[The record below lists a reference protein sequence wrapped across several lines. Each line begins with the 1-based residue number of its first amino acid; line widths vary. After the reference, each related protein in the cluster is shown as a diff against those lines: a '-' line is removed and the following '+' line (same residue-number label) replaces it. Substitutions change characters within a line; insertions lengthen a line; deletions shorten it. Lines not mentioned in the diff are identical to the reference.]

1 MFRKKPNIKPFSP
14 VRSSDRRK
22 LLASILSR
30 FDIRPDA
37 LPTETKDVII
47 PTDIQSAKFIT
58 HSTGETGIIYVGDEG
73 NKPLWLKLNDDTLI
87 PTVFTLWKCPFL
99 LPIVQTWSPVIEK
112 LRNGADM
119 MLPGLIPPFPLTLK
133 TGSIVA
139 IASAERPTV
148 PLAVGI
154 CNIDLG
160 SITRVQGQHGKA
172 ILIIQCYGDEL
183 PFRGKVSVPL
193 ELRVEMPKFVDGNA
207 PIAHSENDEV
217 EKTAESIEKLDLAM
231 TASELHLSPS
241 LAEDE
246 TTVAIQ
252 EADVPGNSVEPLREQ
267 STTAEVDEAFRRA
280 LLSAI
285 HSSRTGTALQFPQPS
300 STFISAHVLKH
311 LPSNYASAQ
320 LKQTSWKKA
329 AKFLKIM
336 EKEGLVKVKE
346 KGGDMTIMGIAGLDN
361 VAVKDFRSFKTA
373 GSRKAT
379 NDSKMPDASHGE
391 ESAGK
396 LVLKEYYQINGMGK
410 AIAEAVDKRTSVY
423 YSMSEL
429 RMILL
434 EYIDKE
440 ELVNQKNPR
449 EIMLN
454 PVLASIITVS
464 PKPRSLP
471 REALIDRFREISSP
485 YYKIVREGEE
495 ERGMKLSRGKPPKIQ
510 ILITMKQG
518 HKITRITNLQTYKV
532 DVHDLA
538 NELRTECASSTTV
551 NKSVEGTSGGGQER
565 LEIQVQGP
573 QSKAAVDV
581 LERYGVKKVWIEI
594 KDNTKKSK

>member
-30 FDIRPDA
+30 FDIPTDA
-37 LPTETKDVII
+37 LPTETKDVIF
-47 PTDIQSAKFIT
+47 PADIHSAKFIT
-58 HSTGETGIIYVGDEG
+58 HSTDETGIIYVGDEG

-154 CNIDLG
+154 CNVDLG

-183 PFRGKVSVPL
+183 PFRGRVSVPL
-193 ELRVEMPKFVDGNA
+193 ELHVDMPKLVNENA
-207 PIAHSENDEV
+207 PIVHSENGEV

-231 TASELHLSPS
+231 TSSELQVSPA
-241 LAEDE
+241 LVDD
-246 TTVAIQ
+246 TVPVQ
-252 EADVPGNSVEPLREQ
+252 EAEVPGNSVEPLREQ
-267 STTAEVDEAFRRA
+267 PTTAEVDEAFRRA

-329 AKFLKIM
+329 AKFLKTM
-336 EKEGLVKVKE
+336 EKEGLVKIKE
-346 KGGDMTIMGIAGLDN
+346 KGGDITIMGIAGLDN
-361 VAVKDFRSFKTA
+361 VAVKDFRSFKTV
-373 GSRKAT
+373 GSRKAN
-379 NDSKMPDASHGE
+379 NDNKMPDASHRD
-391 ESAGK
+391 ESAGE

-440 ELVNQKNPR
+440 GLVNQKNPR

-454 PVLASIITVS
+454 PVLASVITVS

-471 REALIDRFREISSP
+471 RESLIDRFREISTL
-485 YYKIVREGEE
+485 YYKIVREGED
-495 ERGMKLSRGKPPKIQ
+495 ERGMKLSRGKPPKVQ
-510 ILITMKQG
+510 ILIAMKQG
-518 HKITRITNLQTYKV
+518 HKITRITNLQTYKI

-581 LERYGVKKVWIEI
+581 LERHGVKKIWIEI